1 MGFCTSPVPAPSKIP
16 GAATAS
22 VCDCAAP
29 PGIVQCSAFPAVR
42 SQQPWC
48 RQSFECLPLP
58 FCEPALSQTW
68 FPYLQGPGLR
78 WRNCRHGRR
87 GGESPALLLFPH
99 PAALCTLKRIS
110 FTVVFQKIEVT
121 GLFPS
126 GALHPAAPPASPRP
140 RGSVTP
146 LSADA
151 LARSACEGPVCSGLL
166 I

>member
-1 MGFCTSPVPAPSKIP
+1 MLRSLDMGFCTSPVPAPSKIP

-68 FPYLQGPGLR
+68 FPYLSGGAPGPRG
-78 WRNCRHGRR
+78 GERR
-87 GGESPALLLFPH
+87 GGGTRHVQVLCVPPAAGARPALEELSPWPPRRQKPCLASLSPPSRIVHSEKDILHSRFP
-99 PAALCTLKRIS
+99 
-110 FTVVFQKIEVT
+110 EN
-121 GLFPS
+121 
-126 GALHPAAPPASPRP
+126 
-140 RGSVTP
+140 
-146 LSADA
+146 
-151 LARSACEGPVCSGLL
+151 
-166 I
+166 